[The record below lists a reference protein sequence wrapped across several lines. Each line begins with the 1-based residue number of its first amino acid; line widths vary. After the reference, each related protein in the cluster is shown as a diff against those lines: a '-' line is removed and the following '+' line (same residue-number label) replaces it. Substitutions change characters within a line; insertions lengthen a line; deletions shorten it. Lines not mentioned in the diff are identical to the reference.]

1 MASPLS
7 RRSWSERSQR
17 LQDAGQAA
25 LVLVVALTVVLLTIG
40 GVMVTTISNNDP
52 IIKQASIQR
61 YAYRALSSGLNAY
74 QSAINADPYLAVCN
88 SNTNYP
94 NGANKNAQCS
104 GLSYQTWSQVPGTD
118 TGSGVIP
125 EYYMF
130 DNPQEVLDPTTKAL
144 TYLEVQ
150 IVGAAGFS
158 GKDVYYSTV
167 AKFSPANGF
176 LDNVWWTNF
185 ESSGDPST
193 CRYWWATN
201 YSNSGSCT
209 PVYFTGSDNITGPVF
224 SNDSIFVDGGPSF
237 GSGFGVTTADPSCL
251 FVDPLDGTNGKAP
264 SPAGSNTNC
273 ALAASRDVG
282 SSNYSAAL
290 SSNGASNFEPIPQ
303 DNQSLANYAK
313 QGGCYYTGPTTIT
326 LSSAGMIVSSPGTSA
341 DVSGNSNGTG
351 QTNDFATDTSVCPVN
366 NTTASALPI
375 NGVIYVAGAP
385 AGSTTAH
392 NPFDGVTVTSG
403 CPRGSSS
410 CLIDNQTNTNN
421 TCAQSGGCYYGATG
435 APDTEGDAFVSGNLS
450 GQLTIGALNDVVI
463 DGPITYAD
471 CAGNW
476 AGVASE
482 SNCSY
487 LNASTATNDSLGLIA
502 YNYVEVNRPVD
513 ANGNIL
519 PNCGTSGAQA
529 APLCDPST
537 ASGNNLTIDAS
548 LLGLQQSFIVNNY
561 DQTPVEGNLIV
572 YGSIQQNSRG
582 TIGTFDPR
590 TGNAT
595 SGYSKQY
602 FWDSRLQLYSPPY
615 YLTPGT
621 QSWALTSS
629 ALTYT
634 GSEPPCPLPLA
645 TPIASSIPY
654 PAYPAS
660 TATAA
665 GTSTTSACP
674 AAS

>member
-1 MASPLS
+1 
-7 RRSWSERSQR
+7 
-17 LQDAGQAA
+17 
-25 LVLVVALTVVLLTIG
+25 
-40 GVMVTTISNNDP
+40 
-52 IIKQASIQR
+52 
-61 YAYRALSSGLNAY
+61 
-74 QSAINADPYLAVCN
+74 
-88 SNTNYP
+88 
-94 NGANKNAQCS
+94 
-104 GLSYQTWSQVPGTD
+104 
-118 TGSGVIP
+118 
-125 EYYMF
+125 
-130 DNPQEVLDPTTKAL
+130 
-144 TYLEVQ
+144 
-150 IVGAAGFS
+150 
-158 GKDVYYSTV
+158 
-167 AKFSPANGF
+167 
-176 LDNVWWTNF
+176 
-185 ESSGDPST
+185 
-193 CRYWWATN
+193 
-201 YSNSGSCT
+201 
-209 PVYFTGSDNITGPVF
+209 
-224 SNDSIFVDGGPSF
+224 
-237 GSGFGVTTADPSCL
+237 
-251 FVDPLDGTNGKAP
+251 
-264 SPAGSNTNC
+264 
-273 ALAASRDVG
+273 
-282 SSNYSAAL
+282 
-290 SSNGASNFEPIPQ
+290 
-303 DNQSLANYAK
+303 
-313 QGGCYYTGPTTIT
+313 
-326 LSSAGMIVSSPGTSA
+326 MIVSSPGTSA